1 MRVQFGACTLD
12 SDSRQLERD
21 GVAVHVSPKAFDL
34 LCYLVE
40 KRPTAVTKT
49 ELHVRVWP
57 GTFVVDANLTVVI
70 AELRRALGDD
80 PHEPQYIRTVH
91 RIGYAFCEEAVPIGN
106 APVANQPHRVW
117 LAWNDRVL
125 SLGEGENLIGRDPA
139 CGVWL
144 DLPGVSRRH
153 AKILVRGETAW
164 LDDLGST
171 NGTFIGAAPITA
183 AQPLRD
189 GDVIQIGSAALRFRM
204 WSQSRPV
211 ATERL
216 APRASGDLLSE

>member
-1 MRVQFGACTLD
+1 MRVQFGTCTLD
-12 SDSRQLERD
+12 SESRQLVRD
-21 GVAVHVSPKAFDL
+21 GVAIHLSPKAFDL

-40 KRPTAVTKT
+40 KRPAAVTK
-49 ELHVRVWP
+49 EDLHTRIWP

-80 PHEPQYIRTVH
+80 PQNPHYIRTIH
-91 RIGYAFCEEAVPIGN
+91 RVGYAFCAPAVSIGD
-106 APVANQPHRVW
+106 APANTPHKAW

-125 SLGEGENLIGRDPA
+125 ALREGENLIGRDPA

-153 AKILVRGETAW
+153 ARIVVRGETAS

-171 NGTFIGAAPITA
+171 NGTFIGTAPVTA
-183 AQPLRD
+183 SQPIRD
-189 GDVIQIGSAALRFRM
+189 GDVIHIGSAALRFRL
-204 WSQSRPV
+204 WSESRPV

-216 APRASGDLLSE
+216 AR

>member
-1 MRVQFGACTLD
+1 M
-12 SDSRQLERD
+12 
-21 GVAVHVSPKAFDL
+21 HVSPKAFDL
-34 LCYLVE
+34 LCYLIE

-49 ELHVRVWP
+49 ALHARIWP
-57 GTFVVDANLTVVI
+57 GIFVGDANLTVVI

-80 PHEPQYIRTVH
+80 AQHAQYIRTVH
-91 RIGYAFCEEAVPIGN
+91 RIGYAFCGETLAIG
-106 APVANQPHRVW
+106 ATPVARQPHRVW

-139 CGVWL
+139 CAVWL

-153 AKILVRGETAW
+153 ATILVRGETAW

-171 NGTFIGAAPITA
+171 NGTFLGAAPIA
-183 AQPLRD
+183 ESQALRD
-189 GDVIQIGSAALRFRM
+189 GDEIRIGSAALRFRM
-204 WSQSRPV
+204 WSPSSPV

-216 APRASGDLLSE
+216 TPRASGDLPSE